1 MNRIFRHKYTIFSLM
16 AAMAMLMVSATG
28 CIMDNEEPGTP
39 DDEGLMMVSFRV
51 VTPNQT
57 AASRGVTPPTGTN
70 TWDDAYDSAEG
81 SDFDNMLLRDQFKV
95 IITNDA
101 SAVISEV
108 TMLTR
113 IGSKNEDGSWV
124 YDYLGYISGDDAFKK
139 VTESGKKL
147 HVIANAGSDAA
158 LADGTNFSYYTGKN
172 DFDAIPMWGVATV
185 QENPFGD
192 MKKGERFEVKETI
205 WLLRAMAK
213 VEIKLAEGTDNYITG
228 LTSATLEGV
237 NGSGY
242 LLPVGSTAENP
253 IWKTVSETKALSYD
267 DSFRPNPATSVNIDA
282 KSQDDKTIVFYLPEC
297 INQATAQDKELAIN
311 VSYTTKETPEGGQ
324 PETGTIYFRP
334 YENGTAN
341 TTGDPYNIVRNHLY
355 RFTITGIDPNRE
367 FTLNWT
373 VCPMDNL
380 SATIPPFN

>member
-95 IITNDA
+95 IITDNACNVKANVQNLYCVTTTTQDGASKTYDFLGVINDA
-101 SAVISEV
+101 NFDDVQQLA
-108 TMLTR
+108 
-113 IGSKNEDGSWV
+113 DG
-124 YDYLGYISGDDAFKK
+124 
-139 VTESGKKL
+139 KL
-147 HVIANAGSDAA
+147 HVIANAGNNAT
-158 LADGTNFSYYTGKN
+158 LADGTAFAKYGQGL
-172 DFDAIPMWGVATV
+172 DAIPMWGVHTV
-185 QENPFGD
+185 TNFKT
-192 MKKGERFEVKETI
+192 MKKGERFDAGDV

-213 VEIKLAEGTDNYITG
+213 VEIKLAEGTDNYING

-334 YENGTAN
+334 YDT
-341 TTGDPYNIVRNHLY
+341 TTGKPTDGQPYNIVRNHLY